1 MTDKEKN
8 ADDRIIFP
16 EETAPKAATPS
27 EKWKILVVD
36 DDQSVHAVTRMVL
49 GNFSFAGKGLDI
61 LSAYDDEGA
70 YEAIRNN
77 ADIALI
83 LLDVVMTEEDSGL
96 RIVKFIREEM
106 QNRMTRI
113 VLRTGQPGHAPE
125 KKVIVDYDI
134 NDYKLKTE
142 LTADKLFVTMVSS
155 LRAYDDLVTL
165 ECNRKG
171 LERIIDSSATLFK
184 PQSFNEFITGV
195 LIQITALLHLGKN
208 ALYCRTSGLS
218 ARKTDNRFI
227 IEAGIGD
234 YSGFASRPVDEV
246 LPAKPLSVIET
257 ALREKRSVYLE
268 QSFVAYFMS
277 ANGAENIIYMESCDK
292 FDDWDKNLIGI
303 FCTNTSV
310 ALDNIYLN
318 EEIENTQKEIIYTL
332 GEIAEA
338 RSREMGHHVKRVA
351 EYSRLLASK
360 LGLSHGETE
369 LVYMAS
375 PMHDVGK
382 LAVPDAILN
391 KPGTLTAVEYET
403 IKTHAKAGY
412 DMLKNSNREIM
423 SVAAIIA
430 LEHQERFDGSGYPF
444 GKKGTEISVFGR
456 IVAIADVFD
465 ALGCDRVYKKAWPL
479 GQIIDYFKS
488 ERGQQFDPE
497 LTDLFIASI
506 DEIVEIRNRLRD

>member
-1 MTDKEKN
+1 MSERKRDS
-8 ADDRIIFP
+8 DDMIVFSD
-16 EETAPKAATPS
+16 EAARAESPPT
-27 EKWKILVVD
+27 EKWKVLVVD

-49 GNFSFAGKGLDI
+49 GNFTFAGKGLDI
-61 LSAYDDEGA
+61 MSAYDDEGA
-70 YEAIRNN
+70 YAAIRNN

-106 QNRMTRI
+106 RNKMTRI

-142 LTADKLFVTMVSS
+142 LTAEKLFVTVVSS
-155 LRAYDDLVTL
+155 LRSYDDLVTL
-165 ECNRKG
+165 EYNRKG
-171 LERIIDSSATLFK
+171 LERIVESSATLFK
-184 PQSFNEFITGV
+184 QQSFNDFIAGV

-208 ALYCRTSGLS
+208 ALYCRTSGLT
-218 ARKTDNRFI
+218 ARKRENRFI

-234 YSGFASRPVDEV
+234 YAGFSLKPIDSV
-246 LPAKPLSVIET
+246 LPANALAIIDL
-257 ALREKRSVYLE
+257 ALRDKRSVYSE
-268 QSFVAYFMS
+268 NRFVAYFMS
-277 ANGAENIIYMESCDK
+277 ANGVENIIYMESCEN
-292 FDDWDKNLIGI
+292 FDEWDKNLIGI
-303 FCTNTSV
+303 FCTNISV
-310 ALDNIYLN
+310 ALDNIYLS
-318 EEIENTQKEIIYTL
+318 EEIDTTQKEIIYTL

-338 RSREMGHHVKRVA
+338 RSMEMGHHVKRVA
-351 EYSRLLASK
+351 EYSRLIAHK
-360 LGLSHGETE
+360 AGLPPEEVE

-391 KPGTLTAVEYET
+391 KPGKLTGDEYET

-412 DMLKNSNREIM
+412 DMLKNTNRQIM

-444 GKKGTEISVFGR
+444 GKKGSEISVYGR

-479 GQIIDYFKS
+479 EKIVGYFRE
-488 ERGQQFDPE
+488 ERGRQFDPE
-497 LTDLFIASI
+497 LTDLFVASI
-506 DEIVEIRNRLRD
+506 DEIVGIKNRFPD